1 VALVDQPRDLVLVA
15 LATWLRPMPF
25 LYRYNRSK
33 GQRTTGVVERWAS
46 TRLRGCLYQSRYV
59 RTQAL
64 ADEPRLASVPH
75 WIVHNGFDA
84 DWFTPDPSSA
94 SAFRAHYAI
103 PSDASIVLTV
113 GALVAGKGH
122 ALGIAALA
130 RLSERGVNVVYLL
143 AGDGPRRREVRRLA
157 ANAGVPLRDPGWLP
171 ASELREAYRAAD
183 VMLHP
188 SEHEIFPNAVGE
200 AMACGAPVVATGV
213 GGTPELVGDDG
224 RGGLLVPSGDVDAVA
239 EAVGSLL
246 REPARRAE
254 LGREARARIGREF
267 PLARMVEGTEDALAA
282 VARAAGLPA
291 RAGSLD

>member
-1 VALVDQPRDLVLVA
+1 L
-15 LATWLRPMPF
+15 
-25 LYRYNRSK
+25 
-33 GQRTTGVVERWAS
+33 
-46 TRLRGCLYQSRYV
+46 
-59 RTQAL
+59 
-64 ADEPRLASVPH
+64 
-75 WIVHNGFDA
+75 IVHNGFDA

-130 RLSERGVNVVYLL
+130 RLSERGANVVYLL
-143 AGDGPRRREVRRLA
+143 AGDGPRRQEVRRLA
-157 ANAGVPLRDPGWLP
+157 ANAGVPLCNPGWLP

-200 AMACGAPVVATGV
+200 AMACGAPVVATAV